1 MRKLIALTF
10 QSLDGVM
17 QGPGGP
23 SEDTSGGFAYGGWS
37 VPYFDEKMAV
47 EMQSQMEEP
56 FDLLL
61 GRRTYDLFK
70 SYWPQQPAD
79 DPINRAVK
87 YVVTNGPLDISWPST
102 VKLDG
107 DIIGHIRELKE
118 NGGPMLQVH
127 GSSELLQLL
136 FAEDLVDE
144 IWLKTFP
151 IVLGKGKRLFKD
163 MGSLGAYELTE
174 LDRTPSGVVL
184 AKYRKQGPIKNGEFQ
199 L

>member
-1 MRKLIALTF
+1 MRKLVVLTF

-23 SEDTSGGFAYGGWS
+23 SEDTTGGFLYGGWS
-37 VPYFDEKMAV
+37 VPYFDEKMGE
-47 EMQSQMEEP
+47 EMTRQMDEP

-61 GRRTYDLFK
+61 GRRTFDLFK
-70 SYWPQQPAD
+70 SYWPMQAQD
-79 DPINRAVK
+79 DPINQAIK
-87 YVVTNGPLDISWPST
+87 YVVTNGALSYDWAQTIKIDADI
-102 VKLDG
+102 VG
-107 DIIGHIRELKE
+107 RIRELKE
-118 NGGPMLQVH
+118 TNGSMLQVH

-151 IVLGKGKRLFKD
+151 IVLGKGKRLFRD
-163 MGSLGAYELTE
+163 LGSCGAYELLS

-184 AKYRKQGPIKNGEFQ
+184 SRYRKIGQVKTGTVE
-199 L
+199 